1 MAWTRP
7 VVVPAF
13 AKVNLTLEVLGR
25 REDGY
30 HELASVMQTISLHD
44 TIALRPAPDGVRS
57 LTCDLPTIAGDQN
70 LALRAAQVLA
80 NATGCAAGVVIELRK
95 EIPIQGGLGGG
106 SSDAACVLLALARL
120 WGRDLPAERLAS
132 LAAELGSDVPFF
144 LAGGAALVT
153 GRGEHVAPLPDPD
166 PLWIVLVRPPVS
178 ISTAAAFAA
187 LTPADF
193 ADGAASAALAA
204 ALRDGVP
211 LPLDRLVNS
220 FERSVLRDYPPVAR
234 TWEALAAA
242 GAPIVRLSGSGP
254 TLFAPFEA
262 LAPAAEVWRRLRAE
276 GHEIWLAHTV
286 SRAEVVHS
294 LPAIPTDAG

>member
-7 VVVPAF
+7 VMAPAF

-25 REDGY
+25 RPDGY
-30 HELASVMQTISLHD
+30 HELASVMQTISLQD
-44 TIALRPAPDGVRS
+44 TIVFRPAPDGVRS
-57 LTCDLPTIAGDQN
+57 LTCDQPAIAGDQN
-70 LALRAAQVLA
+70 LALRAAHALA
-80 NATGCAAGVVIELRK
+80 RATGCDAGAAIELRK

-120 WGRDLPAERLAS
+120 WGQELTTDRLAS

-153 GRGEHVAPLPDPD
+153 GRGEHVAPLPDPH
-166 PLWIVLVRPPVS
+166 PLQIVLVRPPIS
-178 ISTAAAFAA
+178 IPTAAAFAA

-193 ADGAASAALAA
+193 ADGSASTALAA
-204 ALRDGVP
+204 ALGGGGLV
-211 LPLDRLVNS
+211 PLDRLVNS
-220 FERSVLRDYPPVAR
+220 FERSVLRDYPLVAR
-234 TWEALAAA
+234 TWEAIVAA

-262 LAPAAEVWRRLRAE
+262 LAPAMEVWRRLQSE
-276 GHEIWLAHTV
+276 GREVWLAHTV

-294 LPAIPTDAG
+294 LPAIPTDAR

>member
-13 AKVNLTLEVLGR
+13 AKVNLMLEVLGR

-30 HELASVMQTISLHD
+30 HELASVMQTVSLQD
-44 TIALRPAPDGVRS
+44 MIVFRPAPDGVRS
-57 LTCDLPTIAGDQN
+57 LTCDRPEIAGDQN
-70 LALRAAQVLA
+70 LALRAAHALA
-80 NATGCAAGVVIELRK
+80 RATGCAAGVAIELHK

-120 WGRDLPAERLAS
+120 WGQELPADRLAS

-153 GRGEHVAPLPDPD
+153 GRGEHVVPLPDLD
-166 PLWIVLVRPPVS
+166 PLRIVLVRPPIS

-187 LTPADF
+187 LTSADF
-193 ADGAASAALAA
+193 ADGAASASLAA
-204 ALRDGVP
+204 ALRGGGR

-220 FERSVLRDYPPVAR
+220 FERSVLRDHPAVAR
-234 TWEALAAA
+234 TWEALVAA
-242 GAPIVRLSGSGP
+242 GAPLVRLSGSGP
-254 TLFAPFEA
+254 SLFAPFEA
-262 LAPAAEVWRRLRAE
+262 LAPAMEVWRRLRAE
-276 GHEIWLAHTV
+276 GHEVRLARTV
-286 SRAEVVHS
+286 SRAEVLRTYS
-294 LPAIPTDAG
+294 MILGET